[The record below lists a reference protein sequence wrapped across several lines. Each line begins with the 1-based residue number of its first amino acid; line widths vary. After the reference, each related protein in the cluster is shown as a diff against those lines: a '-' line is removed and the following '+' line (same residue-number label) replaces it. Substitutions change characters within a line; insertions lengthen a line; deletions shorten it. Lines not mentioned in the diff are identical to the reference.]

1 MEEYFVS
8 KDFDIKVKEIVR
20 QLEQEVGL
28 DELKRLASES
38 KKPLE
43 ITVSIKGVEES
54 GSYEV

>member
-1 MEEYFVS
+1 MEEYLVS
-8 KDFDIKVKEIVR
+8 QDFNIRVKEIVR

-38 KKPLE
+38 KEPLE
-43 ITVSIKGVEES
+43 ITVSIKGVEEN

>member
-8 KDFDIKVKEIVR
+8 KDFDIRVKEIVR

-38 KKPLE
+38 KEPLE
-43 ITVSIKGVEES
+43 ITVSIKGVEEN

>member
-1 MEEYFVS
+1 MEEYLVP
-8 KDFDIKVKEIVR
+8 KDFDRRLEEIVR

-38 KKPLE
+38 KEPLE
-43 ITVSIKGVEES
+43 ITVNIKGVEES

>member
-38 KKPLE
+38 KEPLE
-43 ITVSIKGVEES
+43 ITVSIKGVEEN

>member
-1 MEEYFVS
+1 MEEYFAS
-8 KDFDIKVKEIVR
+8 KDFDIRVKEIVG

-38 KKPLE
+38 KEPLE
-43 ITVSIKGVEES
+43 ITVNIKGVEEN

>member
-1 MEEYFVS
+1 MEEYFAS
-8 KDFDIKVKEIVR
+8 KDFDIRVKEIVG

-38 KKPLE
+38 KEPLE
-43 ITVSIKGVEES
+43 ITVSIKGVEEY

>member
-1 MEEYFVS
+1 MEEYLVS
-8 KDFDIKVKEIVR
+8 QDFDRRLEEIVR

-38 KKPLE
+38 KEPLE
-43 ITVSIKGVEES
+43 ISVSIKGVEEN